1 MCVFPRGAHGVLQS
15 SDIYSKSSEFYAW
28 CMEVKHQAREQMTK
42 REEKELF
49 AEFAEDFNT
58 STLPH
63 EKYYDLEKVN
73 RTNRL
78 SHSLKFTRARQHP
91 DYAF

>member
-1 MCVFPRGAHGVLQS
+1 MLHA
-15 SDIYSKSSEFYAW
+15 SDIYTKSSEFYAW
-28 CMEVKHQAREQMTK
+28 CMDVKHQAREALSK

-63 EKYYDLEKVN
+63 EKYYDLESQA
-73 RTNRL
+73 RAA
-78 SHSLKFTRARQHP
+78 HTR
-91 DYAF
+91 